1 MRKPGNCSPIPE
13 PHDVERGASATGR
26 ERPITGTALVALL
39 SACRSARFLEE
50 VARAVCDSDS
60 VETLYALVTGPAP
73 ALPREDW
80 RRLQFRGACVL
91 ERIQFE
97 RPDLFAPCIDR
108 FCRRD
113 FPGCNDEGMKRL
125 FGKMMARLLID
136 YRPEDVLLERI
147 AEAAARWAVE
157 PRAKVAVRVWAVE
170 VLLRCRG
177 RVTWLGEIEQELL
190 EAVGRDA
197 SPGIAARMRRR
208 WRTEFGLERR

>member
-1 MRKPGNCSPIPE
+1 MRAGCREKSERRFAADTGSAEVCGSPMGE
-13 PHDVERGASATGR
+13 A
-26 ERPITGTALVALL
+26 ALQGLL
-39 SACRSARFLEE
+39 SERTFPRFAEE
-50 VARAVCDSDS
+50 VAREVRDSGAVE
-60 VETLYALVTGPAP
+60 VLYGLITERAE
-73 ALPREDW
+73 ALPRAV
-80 RRLQFRGACVL
+80 RHRILFRGAYVL
-91 ERIQFE
+91 ERIFFE
-97 RPDLFAPCIDR
+97 TPELFEPCIDR

-113 FPGCNDEGMKRL
+113 FPDCSNEGMKRI

-136 YRPEDVLLERI
+136 YRPEDTLLERV
-147 AEAAARWAVE
+147 AETAIRWAVE

-208 WRTEFGLERR
+208 WWREFGVERR

>member
-1 MRKPGNCSPIPE
+1 MPVDRSPMQE

-26 ERPITGTALVALL
+26 ERPITGTVLVARL
-39 SACRSARFLEE
+39 SACHSARSVDE
-50 VARAVCDSDS
+50 VARAVCESDL
-60 VETLYALVTGPAP
+60 VEVLYELVTESAP

-91 ERIQFE
+91 ERILFE

-113 FPGCNDEGMKRL
+113 FPDCSNEGMKRI

-136 YRPEDVLLERI
+136 YRTEDTLLERV
-147 AEAAARWAVE
+147 AETAIRWAVE

-208 WRTEFGLERR
+208 WWREFGVERR